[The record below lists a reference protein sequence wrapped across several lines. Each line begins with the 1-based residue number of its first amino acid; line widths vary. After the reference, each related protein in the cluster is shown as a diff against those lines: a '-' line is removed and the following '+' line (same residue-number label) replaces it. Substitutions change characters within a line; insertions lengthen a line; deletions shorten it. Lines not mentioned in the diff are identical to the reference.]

1 MASSAHWILALVE
14 LLYYVPSAPP
24 LIYVLW
30 KHRHTGISGWLFLLV
45 FVILQCTGCAMIVS
59 AGKGGTPSSTA
70 IIIVQVGLSPL
81 ILDTRVLRTYWDGKG
96 PQGTEDHHDRKHVF
110 HVAVGT
116 AIAIYAVGASGS
128 FKQPPPATA
137 RTLYK
142 TGIVLVLVMFLALCT
157 AFGLVAWQSKG
168 VHEAKALFYTIT
180 ISLMLQTI
188 RTVFAVTSAFSQDDP
203 SFNPVTGRVVYQVVF
218 VFLPGALVVSAM
230 ITGGALTTSI
240 CTYDSYRPVAVPLIS
255 RETSSRTV
263 SF

>member
-1 MASSAHWILALVE
+1 MEAPPYGDFWLALSARFRHPPMHRMCYDCERRQGRHALLDGNHNRAGRTESAHPRSVR
-14 LLYYVPSAPP
+14 
-24 LIYVLW
+24 
-30 KHRHTGISGWLFLLV
+30 K
-45 FVILQCTGCAMIVS
+45 
-59 AGKGGTPSSTA
+59 
-70 IIIVQVGLSPL
+70 
-81 ILDTRVLRTYWDGKG
+81 DTRVLRTYWDGKG